1 MRHLL
6 SSLEILYHVI
16 TQLQIAH
23 FAGYFNLLSFVQS
36 IYSVSALQRMNFTRN
51 PYCNPRLAA
60 RIKVI
65 LVRARNILIP
75 ASINSIAFFLR
86 FSARYYWVCRSN
98 FLIAQELVVQCSYL
112 GLFPVLKSSESFLF
126 LVF

>member
-16 TQLQIAH
+16 PQLQIAP

-36 IYSVSALQRMNFTRN
+36 VYSISALQRINYTRN
-51 PYCNPRLAA
+51 PYSNPRLAA

-65 LVRARNILIP
+65 LVRARNILMP
-75 ASINSIAFFLR
+75 ASLNSIVFFSKIFRKIL
-86 FSARYYWVCRSN
+86 
-98 FLIAQELVVQCSYL
+98 L
-112 GLFPVLKSSESFLF
+112 GLSLKFSYRSRISCAMFLCWLISSA
-126 LVF
+126 